1 MNKSK
6 LILIVG
12 AVLIVISIVL
22 STVSVIM
29 VSSALKKVGSVEETK
44 KTDEDKDI
52 PLSQIKEHNMEESII
67 LTLDADENS
76 TKKLNVVLDIGFGF
90 DSKNKKTSKA
100 ITLLTEKETIIR
112 DRILKL
118 LQTKTAEDF
127 NPNNVK
133 ATEQM
138 QEEILKLVS
147 NELETDAIVEVYF
160 SNILRS
166 IK

>member
-67 LTLDADENS
+67 LTLDAGENS